1 MSQQLIG
8 EFEARR
14 VERMLRQLF
23 GGKLGRDET
32 LRVLGGVQEHEWLQ
46 VSWELANEARSW
58 VYEVQARV
66 SCKQQG
72 LRQQQAIELLYDLLG
87 AQFDELLSGD
97 HQPFTGPKWEQV
109 EFAGKVVFLRGQVVD
124 QAAENKALALLEPAD
139 PMVVRPDA
147 TPNDK

>member
-1 MSQQLIG
+1 MTQQLIG

-23 GGKLGRDET
+23 GGKLRRDET

-109 EFAGKVVFLRGQVVD
+109 EFTGKIVFLRGQVVD
-124 QAAENKALALLEPAD
+124 QAAEQRALALLEPSTTAEKA
-139 PMVVRPDA
+139 A
-147 TPNDK
+147 TVDSDKD